1 MKKRDVWQ
9 RLESILKMPTA
20 LVTIFA
26 AGLVSLACSNS
37 GLKSR
42 AGDAATAS
50 GGQAAS
56 TISSG
61 SNGGSPIGLGG
72 AGGVSIDGTG
82 GTIGSGGISAIDA
95 GVQAGDSAAAM
106 RPCGNGVL
114 ERNQGE
120 NCDDGN
126 ANNGDGCGALCQ
138 IEAGWQCP
146 TQGQACIHFCGTDM
160 MNACDAGSRR
170 YCGDG
175 IVDTELAEQC
185 DIAALNGVCLDENW
199 RSALD
204 AGQGSA
210 EDAGCPLAYWHYPD
224 GTQGC
229 DCPDG
234 SMVYCTAGCMI
245 PYSLQ

>member
-1 MKKRDVWQ
+1 
-9 RLESILKMPTA
+9 
-20 LVTIFA
+20 
-26 AGLVSLACSNS
+26 
-37 GLKSR
+37 
-42 AGDAATAS
+42 
-50 GGQAAS
+50 
-56 TISSG
+56 
-61 SNGGSPIGLGG
+61 
-72 AGGVSIDGTG
+72 VSIDGTG

-126 ANNGDGCGALCQ
+126 ANNGDGCSALCQ

-245 PYSLQ
+245 PCNEGIPGPLPAKLALALLNFRPG